1 MKIIDRYLIRQ
12 FVQTVIFGL
21 MAFILIFIVVDMMEN
36 LDDFLNQSVAKIII
50 LKYYMVFAPEI
61 IRLLLPVALL
71 FGGLFT
77 VGKMSNLNEI
87 TAIKAGGVSMYRS
100 MLPLVITTMVIC
112 AGDVYFSGYIVPLAN
127 KSKTQIE
134 RKYLNKGHANA
145 ETNIFFQDTK
155 TRTVSI
161 GYFNEEVNQASRVGI
176 QEFDPSDV
184 TKLKMR
190 IDAVSMRYDSTGR
203 RWILSNG
210 TQRVFANTSDHIS
223 HFPAMNLDDLHFK
236 PHDLIVKQQKPG
248 EMNLSELKETIV
260 NQSRAGNDPRIWQIE
275 YYSRY
280 SFSLTGIIIV
290 LFGLPFSTNKRRGG
304 LAIQVGV
311 NILITFIYLVLYK
324 VVEAFGMN
332 GGLHPIL
339 TAWLVNAGFFMAA
352 IVNLVRVKQ

>member
-21 MAFILIFIVVDMMEN
+21 LAFIMIFVVVDMMEN

-77 VGKMSNLNEI
+77 VGKMSGLNEI
-87 TAIKAGGVSMYRS
+87 TAIKAGGISMYRS
-100 MLPLVITTMVIC
+100 MLPLVLTSIVIC
-112 AGDVYFSGYIVPLAN
+112 MGDVYFSGYIVPMAN
-127 KSKTQIE
+127 KSKSQIE

-145 ETNIFFQDTK
+145 ESNIFFQDTK
-155 TRTVSI
+155 TRTISI
-161 GYFNEEVNQASRVGI
+161 GYFNEEVNQASRVGL
-176 QEFDPSDV
+176 QEFDPADI

-190 IDAVSMRYDSTGR
+190 IDAGSMRYDSTKNQ
-203 RWILSNG
+203 WNLING
-210 TQRVFANTSDHIS
+210 TQRIFENTSDNVS
-223 HFPAMNLDDLHFK
+223 RFNFMTLSDLHFK

-248 EMNLSELKETIV
+248 EMNLSELKETII
-260 NQSRAGNDPRIWQIE
+260 NQGRAGNDPRIWQIE

-290 LFGLPFSTNKRRGG
+290 LFALPFSTNKRRGG
-304 LAIQVGV
+304 LAIQIGV

-324 VVEAFGMN
+324 IVEAFGMN
-332 GGLHPIL
+332 GGLNPIL
-339 TAWLVNAGFFMAA
+339 TAWLVNAGFFVAA